1 MSASNEDRADSW
13 HRLFARHQQL
23 ESVLGNGIPALN
35 QVAVCQLLFG
45 VGGGL
50 NFSADLR
57 GENKALPKRW
67 QEKGLTQLQLRFG
80 LTLISPPC
88 IHGIPLIS
96 SECEI
101 RFADKFVS
109 IRALDAS
116 WSLESEAFLES
127 VHVVPYEEQGP
138 GHGVSWFSV
147 QYRG

>member
-13 HRLFARHQQL
+13 PRLFARHQQL

-45 VGGGL
+45 VGGSL
-50 NFSADLR
+50 NFSADLL
-57 GENKALPKRW
+57 GEIKALPKRW
-67 QEKGLTQLQLRFG
+67 QEKDLTQVQLRFG
-80 LTLISPPC
+80 LTLILPPR
-88 IHGIPLIS
+88 IQGTPLIS

-101 RFADKFVS
+101 RFAEKFVS

-116 WSLESEAFLES
+116 WSLEGEACLES
-127 VHVVPYEEQGP
+127 VHAVPFEEQGP
-138 GHGVSWFSV
+138 GHGVSWFPV